1 MHDYPEAYT
10 ADNLRQILDANDSVP
25 SLNDEQFERLVE
37 LAERRASGRGESAV
51 NTGLEQHEHECLI
64 ATNWDSFAG
73 NEFGYDGEV
82 NQFAFGVYD
91 HDISAGKGACL
102 FTDTVV
108 VQNGYL
114 TTGDGRK
121 TQFERYM
128 DEDYDN
134 ANAGEMWIPRGAQD
148 YIGIVVLDPEL
159 LFGEADIADMM

>member
-10 ADNLRQILDANDSVP
+10 DENLRQILDANDSVP
-25 SLNDEQFERLVE
+25 SLNDEQFERLLD
-37 LAERRASGRGESAV
+37 LARRRADGRGNSV
-51 NTGLEQHEHECLI
+51 DTGLEEHEHECLI
-64 ATNWDSFAG
+64 ATDWDSFAG

-82 NQFAFGVYD
+82 NQFAFGIYD
-91 HDISAGKGACL
+91 HDVSSGKGACM

-121 TQFERYM
+121 TQFERYY

-134 ANAGEMWIPRGAQD
+134 ANEGEMWVPRGAQD
-148 YIGIVVLDPEL
+148 YIGIVALSTEL
-159 LFGEADIADMM
+159 LHGEPDLADAM